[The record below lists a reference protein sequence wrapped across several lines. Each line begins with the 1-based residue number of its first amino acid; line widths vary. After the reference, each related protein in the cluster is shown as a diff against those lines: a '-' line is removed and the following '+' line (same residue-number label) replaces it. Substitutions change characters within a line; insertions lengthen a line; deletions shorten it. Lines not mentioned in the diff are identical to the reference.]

1 MQFNF
6 LVELGKKLPIKGLS
20 IRLATCILSDPN
32 MSSSQRINIIAKKI
46 QELKKTYV
54 AIKNEMNAKDRRR
67 KKLRRR
73 ERENKQKQAAAAS
86 ATKVA

>member
-1 MQFNF
+1 
-6 LVELGKKLPIKGLS
+6 
-20 IRLATCILSDPN
+20 